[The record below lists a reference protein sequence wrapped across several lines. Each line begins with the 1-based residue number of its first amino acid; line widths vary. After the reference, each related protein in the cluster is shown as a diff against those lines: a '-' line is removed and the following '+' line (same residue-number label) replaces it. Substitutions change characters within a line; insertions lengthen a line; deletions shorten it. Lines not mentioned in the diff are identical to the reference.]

1 MTKEQVI
8 EKLAVVLGEWAWRD
22 SFYGEYVTEQDR
34 ESCRKQ
40 ARSFFKANPDL
51 VLKVECRIVCRDCGG
66 EGITPNTN
74 TPCPTCNGTKY
85 SGTFSEYIPIE
96 ET

>member
-40 ARSFFKANPDL
+40 ARSFFKANPEL
-51 VLKVECRIVCRDCGG
+51 VLKIKERVEG
-66 EGITPNTN
+66 EAADFFV
-74 TPCPTCNGTKY
+74 TK
-85 SGTFSEYIPIE
+85 YIPIE
-96 ET
+96 EA